1 MSHKNLLQALLG
13 SGNVIPIHKP
23 VLQLTRDY
31 HSAALL
37 EQIVFLMPRASDP
50 EQYVW
55 KLREDW
61 LEECCFT
68 SEHQF
73 KTARARLKELELLEE
88 KTMRVPRGKS
98 HVNVPAYRIDLDR
111 LTVLLG
117 GGEIHQPGPATSD
130 PHGAHQPDPAKF
142 TDSTQRDSPT
152 RPLDSSPT
160 HIEHSTQHS
169 TQTQPSSSSP
179 EIPEGKPQV
188 LKPEEEGFKDFVK
201 RQNLNKGETE
211 QLLALEGFPFCHA
224 AVQYLIPAHVQI
236 FRAALQ
242 LKYKARADWE
252 TFSDWLIDFQ
262 SDVQAHGSLIV
273 EGALQNTQQTP
284 ITYRAS
290 TFKYYRKV
298 LATLTGT
305 EPDPADPEPEDDTV
319 KFPLTPSSAWL
330 QHITEIEQVQ
340 PGITLHRRPDAVLE
354 RIPKTLVVSSVDVL
368 RSGDWVVYCQNDIDF
383 RFAEVK
389 RNYGIPLQ
397 ETA

>member
-1 MSHKNLLQALLG
+1 MTHKNLLQTLLG

-23 VLQLTRDY
+23 VLRLTRCY
-31 HSAALL
+31 HAAALL
-37 EQIVFLMPRASDP
+37 EQIVFLMPRAADP
-50 EQYVW
+50 EGFVYKTRDEW
-55 KLREDW
+55 R
-61 LEECCFT
+61 EECVFET
-68 SEHQF
+68 EHQF
-73 KTARARLKELELLEE
+73 KTAKSRLVELELLQE
-88 KTMRVPRGKS
+88 KTMRVPRGQS
-98 HVNVPAYRIDLDR
+98 YVNLPAYRIDMEHLA
-111 LTVLLG
+111 VLLG
-117 GGEIHQPGPATSD
+117 GGEIHRPGPASSE
-130 PHGAHQPDPAKF
+130 PHVAHQPDPAKF
-142 TDSTQRDSPT
+142 TDSTQWDSPT

-179 EIPEGKPQV
+179 EIPEGKPQG

-224 AVQYLIPAHVQI
+224 AVRFLIPAHVQI

-298 LATLTGT
+298 LVTLTGT

-319 KFPLTPSSAWL
+319 KFPLTPAMQL

-368 RSGDWVVYCQNDIDF
+368 RSGDWVVYCQNDTDF
-383 RFAEVK
+383 RFGEIK
-389 RNYGIPLQ
+389 RNYGIHCP
-397 ETA
+397 